1 MKPNAGYI
9 VVLLFLLGCGL
20 RCHAV
25 DVPDPSFVR
34 FPQKDY
40 TQSGRFDEW
49 RSTHDAYSRKWT
61 GMTESFQREYVSAYD
76 GMQPLLSGSFIH
88 MSGGSPQTS
97 GGRSYSGYICLLI
110 VLLFVS
116 ACSCVAY
123 YLRRVPA
130 RQDAGSLPA
139 LAMDRMELLDEILV
153 HKAVQGNGSG
163 DVEKR
168 VLKMINDKDNFLSA
182 LADSFELRHPSFVS
196 KLTASGLNKN
206 EVGYC
211 CMIALGVTSKEME
224 SFSSHRQ
231 NYETISSIRSK
242 LGLTGN
248 GQKLKSALFSMIDN

>member
-1 MKPNAGYI
+1 MKPNPGYI
-9 VVLLFLLGCGL
+9 AVILFLLGCGL

-34 FPQKDY
+34 FPQEDY

-49 RSTHDAYSRKWT
+49 RSTHDAYFRKWI

-130 RQDAGSLPA
+130 RQGAGSLPV
-139 LAMDRMELLDEILV
+139 LAVDRMELLDEILV
-153 HKAVQGNGSG
+153 HKAVQGHGSG

-168 VLKMINDKDNFLSA
+168 VLDMINDKDNFLSA
-182 LADSFELRHPSFVS
+182 LADSFELRHPSFVLKLS
-196 KLTASGLNKN
+196 KSGLNKK
-206 EVGYC
+206 EIGYC
-211 CMIALGVTSKEME
+211 CMILLGTTGKEMDT
-224 SFSSHRQ
+224 FSSHRR
-231 NYETISSIRSK
+231 NYEIIGSIRNK
-242 LGLTGN
+242 LGLTDN
-248 GQKLKSALFSMIDN
+248 GRKLKSVLLSMMN